1 MNNSTFS
8 GLLGLVL
15 RYGRKM
21 LSRKSLA
28 NSGKVFSHDLVYKTH
43 DYSGMADYRNV
54 TALERSIK
62 ITDQNRTAGPLS
74 SLVPDAL
81 PHIVPGRTLV

>member
-1 MNNSTFS
+1 M
-8 GLLGLVL
+8 V
-15 RYGRKM
+15 RKM

-28 NSGKVFSHDLVYKTH
+28 SSGIAFSHDLVYKTH
-43 DYSGMADYRNV
+43 DYSGADYRNV

-74 SLVPDAL
+74 PLVPDAL
-81 PHIVPGRTLV
+81 PHIVPGLTLV